1 MSMNR
6 ELNSQLFLRWEE
18 QQNHEDYAQEY
29 GFYDVIAAGNMEEVK
44 KRLVNPEDVTMYE
57 RPEFGRLS
65 KDFLRNI
72 RYHFVVAT
80 ALITR
85 LCVEKGLERELA
97 YTLSDLY
104 INKMDTETSAQ
115 KILGLYNELL
125 LDFTGKMAE
134 LPKQNVYSMQ
144 IVKAMEYIYKH
155 RNERLTVQQIAD
167 SLHINRSY
175 LSSLFAKETGSSIS
189 NFIRVEKVKAAANM
203 LKFSE
208 YSYSDIAEYFGFA
221 SQSHFIQCFKKQM
234 GISPKEYRKKFSR
247 SLEFY
252 ERSQHP
258 G

>member
-1 MSMNR
+1 MSMNK
-6 ELNSQLFLRWEE
+6 ELNSQLFLRREE
-18 QQNHEDYAQEY
+18 QQSHEDYAQEY
-29 GFYDVIAAGNMEEVK
+29 GFYDVIAAGNMEEVR
-44 KRLVNPEDVTMYE
+44 KRLVDPENITMYE
-57 RPEFGRLS
+57 RPEFGQLS

-104 INKMDTETSAQ
+104 INKMDTETNAQ
-115 KILGLYNELL
+115 KILTLYNELL
-125 LDFTGKMAE
+125 LDFTMKMAE
-134 LPKQNVYSMQ
+134 LPKQNVYSIQ
-144 IVKAMEYIYKH
+144 VVKAMEYIYKH

-167 SLHINRSY
+167 NLHMNRSY
-175 LSSLFAKETGSSIS
+175 LSTLFVKETGGSIS
-189 NFIRVEKVKAAANM
+189 DFIRKEKIKAAANM

-234 GISPKEYRKKFSR
+234 GVSPKEYRRKFSR
-247 SLEFY
+247 SL
-252 ERSQHP
+252 S